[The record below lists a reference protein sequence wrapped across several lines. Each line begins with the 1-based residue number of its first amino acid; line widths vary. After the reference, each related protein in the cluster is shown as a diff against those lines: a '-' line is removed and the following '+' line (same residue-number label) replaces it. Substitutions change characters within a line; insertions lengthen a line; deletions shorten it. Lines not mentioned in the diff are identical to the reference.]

1 VFLCA
6 FVTGY
11 HRLTSTMPPIKNVDH
26 RDVYNTLCPQL
37 PVLISSLMNLP
48 HSKIWIHER
57 HIHKAA
63 RVPKSQYFGQWHALS
78 SIIKTITNGCGG
90 NKKLGTRVVVD
101 AEYAGCNF
109 SVTSGTN
116 AHSVAFISFGQKESF
131 TAGDSNGD
139 ADKTPHWF
147 RFGSSTYCDT
157 ATQLSIVS
165 DATGDNSSLDSVV
178 RYKRK
183 RNVKGYCQGTDTRG
197 YNNIDV
203 PLIAHKFYNQLRE
216 IFESDL
222 RLEYIVHDSKTKEVL
237 SVDRRAFTASELD
250 RFSEILKVMIIC
262 STTKY
267 GEIRAVDGKW
277 LMQVSGIR
285 SSSRANHLQPRSF
298 TPPPGH
304 TSTDSDP
311 SHSYKFTPPPND
323 SLCIPTL
330 RSTGTNRILSRSNSN
345 EIPDALRFGSLGKL
359 CCLIHLCFAQNV

>member
-1 VFLCA
+1 
-6 FVTGY
+6 
-11 HRLTSTMPPIKNVDH
+11 MPPIKNVDH

-57 HIHKAA
+57 YIHKAA

-131 TAGDSNGD
+131 SAGDSNGD
-139 ADKTPHWF
+139 ADKTPRWF

-178 RYKRK
+178 RDRRK
-183 RNVKGYCQGTDTRG
+183 RN
-197 YNNIDV
+197 
-203 PLIAHKFYNQLRE
+203 PLQIRIHHTVISSLHHPTMHCAYLLYAALVQIEFL
-216 IFESDL
+216 
-222 RLEYIVHDSKTKEVL
+222 
-237 SVDRRAFTASELD
+237 VDR
-250 RFSEILKVMIIC
+250 
-262 STTKY
+262 
-267 GEIRAVDGKW
+267 
-277 LMQVSGIR
+277 
-285 SSSRANHLQPRSF
+285 
-298 TPPPGH
+298 
-304 TSTDSDP
+304 
-311 SHSYKFTPPPND
+311 
-323 SLCIPTL
+323 IPT
-330 RSTGTNRILSRSNSN
+330 RSQMLYVL
-345 EIPDALRFGSLGKL
+345 D
-359 CCLIHLCFAQNV
+359 HLVSCVV